1 MADYDIAK
9 YLRVAD
15 ASSRRFNNSSEGG
28 TCDRRINKPLNGR
41 WSGTGLSCI
50 NEAVCTIPTS
60 CGHPARRGRRKSKLT
75 NSNGAKKE

>member
-15 ASSRRFNNSSEGG
+15 ASFRHFNNSSEGG
-28 TCDRRINKPLNGR
+28 TCDRRINKPLNGC
-41 WSGTGLSCI
+41 WPGTGLSCI

-60 CGHPARRGRRKSKLT
+60 CGHPARSGQT
-75 NSNGAKKE
+75 KEQTYE